1 MILAWASPFNLVLM
15 FAYTR
20 PQYRYDIHQNNI
32 SLVQK
37 MSDFPRAII
46 YMYNGLPDEVI
57 ISYDEVS

>member
-1 MILAWASPFNLVLM
+1 M